1 MSYSEFK
8 TISTVLQE
16 FQVRYS
22 EADFIEP
29 LSFSVTE
36 YFRADLHLMMREG
49 VVDNSEF
56 AICENLIY
64 PVLKEVWKE
73 YRQHFIL
80 WSHQALTFD
89 NRLSGF
95 PEYILARRSPL
106 GKVVFD
112 KPYLLLVEAKQDN
125 FEAGWAQCLAE
136 MIAAQKLNQTPPI
149 TIFGIVSNG
158 DRWQFGKLEADVF
171 TRNITFHSI
180 QNLDSLFAAVN
191 YLFRQCEV
199 QLSDYATLA
208 VSAKQHA

>member
-8 TISTVLQE
+8 TIGTVLQE
-16 FQVRYS
+16 FQVHYS
-22 EADFIEP
+22 EAEFVEP
-29 LSFSVTE
+29 MSFSVTD
-36 YFRADLHLMMREG
+36 YFRTDLNLMMREG

-64 PVLKEVWKE
+64 PVLKEVWKQ

-89 NRLSGF
+89 NKLSGF
-95 PEYILARRSPL
+95 PEYILAKRSPL

-136 MIAAQKLNQTPPI
+136 MIAAQRLNQTSI

-158 DRWQFGKLEADVF
+158 DRWRFGKLEADVF
-171 TRNITFHSI
+171 TRNITFYSI
-180 QNLDSLFAAVN
+180 QNLDALFAAVH
-191 YLFRQCEV
+191 YLFQQCEV
-199 QLSDYATLA
+199 QLAEYTTLA
-208 VSAKQHA
+208 ASAQQS